1 MMTPGEILM
10 TLSQAGGSCCSER
23 CYPQK
28 KAREALVLMKESA
41 LEQAAMMAERSQ
53 GMTMEDIAKCIR
65 ALKEVM

>member
-1 MMTPGEILM
+1 MMTPDEILM
-10 TLSQAGGSCCSER
+10 SLSQAGGSCCSER

-53 GMTMEDIAKCIR
+53 GHHKQSSSWGDLLEF
-65 ALKEVM
+65 